1 MLFSEPPEVEVS
13 LEASHY
19 WELFLGDNISW
30 LLIAIRGD
38 RDVENAQSRKLRCE
52 VD

>member
-1 MLFSEPPEVEVS
+1 MLLSEPKEAEAS
-13 LEASHY
+13 LKASHY

-38 RDVENAQSRKLRCE
+38 KDLENAQSRER
-52 VD
+52 